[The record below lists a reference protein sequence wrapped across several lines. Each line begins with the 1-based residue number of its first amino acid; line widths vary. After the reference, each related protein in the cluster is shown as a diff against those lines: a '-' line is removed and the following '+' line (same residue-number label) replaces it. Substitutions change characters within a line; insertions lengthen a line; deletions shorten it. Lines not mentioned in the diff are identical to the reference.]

1 MPDVDDASQLAE
13 DVRSA
18 LDEYASV
25 YREAVR
31 ISADGAPGNEVAD
44 LAVAC
49 WDGAVALR
57 LVEADE
63 VGFTTGAP
71 PVVGELVRE
80 LYESLVVLSGI
91 ERVADLLSLPV
102 ATCANGETL
111 GPLVRAE
118 GELARWIA
126 ASTRTPF
133 ATPDLPRSLVRPD
146 PNDTSPLASYSP
158 ARQQL
163 AANADR
169 DLLGEADRP
178 DLNEVFAD
186 RLGEAL
192 GVYREAVARARA
204 AGSGDGALD
213 ELLAWLTA
221 AARRAAPTLIGF
233 ARVAD
238 RREGELH
245 LPPASVEGARLLADG
260 FVTLAAAQT
269 SEDLATLPYPDPSGI
284 AAISAT

>member
-1 MPDVDDASQLAE
+1 MPDADDSSQLAE

-31 ISADGAPGNEVAD
+31 IAADGAPGNEVAD

-118 GELARWIA
+118 GELAGWIA
-126 ASTRTPF
+126 AST
-133 ATPDLPRSLVRPD
+133 AH
-146 PNDTSPLASYSP
+146 
-158 ARQQL
+158 
-163 AANADR
+163 
-169 DLLGEADRP
+169 
-178 DLNEVFAD
+178 
-186 RLGEAL
+186 
-192 GVYREAVARARA
+192 
-204 AGSGDGALD
+204 
-213 ELLAWLTA
+213 
-221 AARRAAPTLIGF
+221 AARDT
-233 ARVAD
+233 
-238 RREGELH
+238 
-245 LPPASVEGARLLADG
+245 
-260 FVTLAAAQT
+260 
-269 SEDLATLPYPDPSGI
+269 
-284 AAISAT
+284 

>member
-1 MPDVDDASQLAE
+1 MSEADDASQLAE

-31 ISADGAPGNEVAD
+31 IAADGALGDEVAD
-44 LAVAC
+44 LAIAC

-111 GPLVRAE
+111 APLVRVD
-118 GELARWIA
+118 GELAGWIA

-146 PNDTSPLASYSP
+146 PNDTSPLAIYSP

-169 DLLGEADRP
+169 DSLDEADRP
-178 DLNEVFAD
+178 DLN
-186 RLGEAL
+186 R
-192 GVYREAVARARA
+192 GVRRP
-204 AGSGDGALD
+204 
-213 ELLAWLTA
+213 
-221 AARRAAPTLIGF
+221 ARR
-233 ARVAD
+233 
-238 RREGELH
+238 
-245 LPPASVEGARLLADG
+245 GARRVSRG
-260 FVTLAAAQT
+260 RGPGTGSPVQ
-269 SEDLATLPYPDPSGI
+269 ATPRSTGCAPG
-284 AAISAT
+284 

>member
-1 MPDVDDASQLAE
+1 MPEPDDSSQLAE

-31 ISADGAPGNEVAD
+31 IAADGAPGNEVAD

-71 PVVGELVRE
+71 PVLGELVRE

-111 GPLVRAE
+111 VHSCGRRVSLPGGSQRAR
-118 GELARWIA
+118 AR
-126 ASTRTPF
+126 
-133 ATPDLPRSLVRPD
+133 RSRHLTCPARLVRPD

-169 DLLGEADRP
+169 DSLEDADRP
-178 DLNEVFAD
+178 DLNDVFAD

-192 GVYREAVARARA
+192 G
-204 AGSGDGALD
+204 
-213 ELLAWLTA
+213 
-221 AARRAAPTLIGF
+221 
-233 ARVAD
+233 
-238 RREGELH
+238 
-245 LPPASVEGARLLADG
+245 SV
-260 FVTLAAAQT
+260 
-269 SEDLATLPYPDPSGI
+269 P
-284 AAISAT
+284 

>member
-1 MPDVDDASQLAE
+1 MR
-13 DVRSA
+13 RS
-18 LDEYASV
+18 
-25 YREAVR
+25 
-31 ISADGAPGNEVAD
+31 
-44 LAVAC
+44 
-49 WDGAVALR
+49 LR
-57 LVEADE
+57 SC
-63 VGFTTGAP
+63 G
-71 PVVGELVRE
+71 R
-80 LYESLVVLSGI
+80 S
-91 ERVADLLSLPV
+91 
-102 ATCANGETL
+102 
-111 GPLVRAE
+111 
-118 GELARWIA
+118 GELAGWIA
-126 ASTRTPF
+126 ASTLTPF

-169 DLLGEADRP
+169 DSLGEADRP
-178 DLNEVFAD
+178 DLNQVFAD

-204 AGSGDGALD
+204 APSGDAALD

-245 LPPASVEGARLLADG
+245 LPPASVEGARLARGRLRDARGGADERG
-260 FVTLAAAQT
+260 PRDAAVPRPVRGRGDQRDVSART
-269 SEDLATLPYPDPSGI
+269 RSSSPTFGGLPSRRCGHTGSHERVREGGSS
-284 AAISAT
+284 AAPPPTPRRRARPPRPRRSCGAA